1 MGGLR
6 LSLYIGKN
14 ENYRY
19 RFLLNP
25 KKAAVIFIY
34 DHDRFYTE
42 ADRIEISGG
51 SSGIISMNKKITQMA
66 VKPYSECVIK
76 DNKIVAVNASTDTE
90 LVDLFI
96 KSKYKYNY
104 ANCYDVCYQDLLNQT
119 CGCIDETTPFLN
131 LKNIINATLCHHKR
145 NCYENNFKKK
155 IFEYCHKKCPYE
167 CDIVS
172 ISKTLLSQS
181 SRYDEKYVAISIYY
195 PELSYESTTESPTI
209 TEIALAG
216 TIGGTLGKQK

>member
-1 MGGLR
+1 VNVGKEG
-6 LSLYIGKN
+6 SYSSFGEKTNVEKIG
-14 ENYRY
+14 
-19 RFLLNP
+19 
-25 KKAAVIFIY
+25 ATIFIY

-42 ADRIEISGG
+42 ADKIEISGG
-51 SSGIISMNKKITQMA
+51 TKTKITLKKRIIEMA
-66 VKPYSECVIK
+66 VKPYSECIIK
-76 DNKIVAVNASTDTE
+76 DNVKVAVNPSSDTE

-96 KSKYKYNY
+96 KSEYKYNY

-119 CGCIDETTPFLN
+119 CGCIDEAVPFLN
-131 LKNIINATLCHHKR
+131 LKNKVNATLCSYG
-145 NCYENNFKKK
+145 NFLCYENNFKEK

-167 CDIVS
+167 CDMVS
-172 ISKTLLSQS
+172 ISRMLLSENVPYYKTLI
-181 SRYDEKYVAISIYY
+181 YVSIYY

>member
-1 MGGLR
+1 
-6 LSLYIGKN
+6 LYIGRNK
-14 ENYRY
+14 NYRY
-19 RFLLNP
+19 NP

-51 SSGIISMNKKITQMA
+51 YSGIISMNKKITQMA

-76 DNKIVAVNASTDTE
+76 DNKKVAVNPSSDTE

-96 KSKYKYNY
+96 KSEYKYNY

-119 CGCIDETTPFLN
+119 CGCIDYNIPFLN
-131 LKNIINATLCHHKR
+131 LKNIVNATFCPDR
-145 NCYENNFKKK
+145 ICYENNFKEK

-167 CDIVS
+167 CDMVS
-172 ISKTLLSQS
+172 IARSLSFERGRTPEDIVDVQ
-181 SRYDEKYVAISIYY
+181 INY
-195 PELSYESTTESPTI
+195 PELSYESTIESPTL

-216 TIGGTLGKQK
+216 TIGGTLGKQIVKDEY